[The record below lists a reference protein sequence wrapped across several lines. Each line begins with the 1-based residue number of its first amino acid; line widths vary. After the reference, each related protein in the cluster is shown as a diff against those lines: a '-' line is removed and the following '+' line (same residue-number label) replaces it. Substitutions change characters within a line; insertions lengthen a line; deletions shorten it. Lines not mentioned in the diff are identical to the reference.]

1 MIKQLLRSFHPL
13 EQLERKRI
21 SEVNKGILPES
32 CSVLFE
38 HPIPSPDTLIDDI
51 EFIVLDFET
60 TGLDSNNDEILS
72 VGSVTIKNLILSL
85 SSAQHYYMLAANA
98 IKPETAVINHILPEV
113 LIGGCTEKECMEQLV
128 MSLAGKVVVAHCA
141 DIEQRFLRRALELS
155 QDTPLPIV
163 FIDTLKLEKSL
174 SDYWGQ
180 AKPDLRLSEIRQK
193 KGLPPYLAHNAFAD
207 AVATGELF
215 LVLVKEIFS
224 GKRVTIGAL
233 LSRSQ
238 SH

>member
-13 EQLERKRI
+13 EQLERKR
-21 SEVNKGILPES
+21 VNEIKKGVLPKS
-32 CSVLFE
+32 CSILFDY
-38 HPIPSPDTLIDDI
+38 PIPSPDTLIEDI
-51 EFIVLDFET
+51 EFVVLDFET

-72 VGSVTIKNLILSL
+72 VGSVTIKEQILSL
-85 SSAQHYYMLAANA
+85 SSAQHFYMLAANA
-98 IKPETAVINHILPEV
+98 IKPETAIINHILPEV
-113 LIGGCTEKECMEQLV
+113 LIGGCTEKECMEKLLV
-128 MSLAGKVVVAHCA
+128 SLAGKVVIAHCA
-141 DIEQRFLRRALELS
+141 EIEQRFLRRALELS

-163 FIDTLKLEKSL
+163 FIDTLKLAKSL

-224 GKRVTIGAL
+224 GKPVTIGAL
-233 LSRSQ
+233 FSRSQ